1 MHNEKSQYIFSTE
14 KFFCARFKTI
24 QFLNIRT
31 LPSLPYVSFQYSS
44 YEMIFS
50 PAWFGGSHAKETL
63 VAPFSNIRKLV
74 GWPGTP
80 CWVFTY
86 NYKNYSVFSTDG
98 ILQNR
103 FTVSFYNPQFWHYD
117 SYLHRDWWWPRA
129 NCSICFN
136 SNGIDSV
143 RCKVRDRCKSITI
156 PKLRLPLWQ
165 RKVRIGC
172 VVYLIALN
180 WM

>member
-1 MHNEKSQYIFSTE
+1 MGYRLSSTYCRVRFKLRCFSLCTKIMHNEISQYIFSTE
-14 KFFCARFKTI
+14 KFCARFKTI

-86 NYKNYSVFSTDG
+86 NTNYSVFTTDG

-103 FTVSFYNPQFWHYD
+103 FTVSFYNPQ
-117 SYLHRDWWWPRA
+117 
-129 NCSICFN
+129 
-136 SNGIDSV
+136 
-143 RCKVRDRCKSITI
+143 
-156 PKLRLPLWQ
+156 RLAIWQ
-165 RKVRIGC
+165 LPAQG
-172 VVYLIALN
+172 
-180 WM
+180 WMVAQGQLQYMLQLEWYR

>member
-1 MHNEKSQYIFSTE
+1 MGYRLSSTYCRVRFKLRCFSLCTKIMHNEKSQYIFSTE
-14 KFFCARFKTI
+14 KFFYARFKTI

-44 YEMIFS
+44 YETIFS

-86 NYKNYSVFSTDG
+86 NIKIIACSLQMEYYKIVLLCLFTIRNFG
-98 ILQNR
+98 IM
-103 FTVSFYNPQFWHYD
+103 TVT
-117 SYLHRDWWWPRA
+117 
-129 NCSICFN
+129 CT
-136 SNGIDSV
+136 GIDGGPGP
-143 RCKVRDRCKSITI
+143 TA
-156 PKLRLPLWQ
+156 
-165 RKVRIGC
+165 
-172 VVYLIALN
+172 VYASTR
-180 WM
+180 MV

>member
-1 MHNEKSQYIFSTE
+1 MKYLNISFLQK

-86 NYKNYSVFSTDG
+86 NTNYSVFTTDG
-98 ILQNR
+98 ILQNLFLCL
-103 FTVSFYNPQFWHYD
+103 FTIRNG
-117 SYLHRDWWWPRA
+117 LHSD
-129 NCSICFN
+129 
-136 SNGIDSV
+136 G
-143 RCKVRDRCKSITI
+143 
-156 PKLRLPLWQ
+156 LPAQGLMVAQVQLQYMLQLEWY
-165 RKVRIGC
+165 R
-172 VVYLIALN
+172 
-180 WM
+180 